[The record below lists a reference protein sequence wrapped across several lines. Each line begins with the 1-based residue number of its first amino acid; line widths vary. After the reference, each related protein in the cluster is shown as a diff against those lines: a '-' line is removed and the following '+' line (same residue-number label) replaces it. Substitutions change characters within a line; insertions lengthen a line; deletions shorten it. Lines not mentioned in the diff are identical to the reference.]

1 MMTRRDLNRFTNFII
16 GNCFSSV
23 FAGFGV
29 FAFLGHMAFKNCMT
43 VDQVVKSGPGLAFI
57 AYPEALGLLP
67 GSQAFSA
74 LFFVMM
80 ILLGIDSQFAHVD
93 VPVAAIIAR
102 VSILMFDFKL

>member
-1 MMTRRDLNRFTNFII
+1 
-16 GNCFSSV
+16 
-23 FAGFGV
+23 
-29 FAFLGHMAFKNCMT
+29 MAFKNCMT

-93 VPVAAIIAR
+93 VPVAAVIVR
-102 VSILMFDFKL
+102 VFILNIDFKISKIFFKLFFITFLTP